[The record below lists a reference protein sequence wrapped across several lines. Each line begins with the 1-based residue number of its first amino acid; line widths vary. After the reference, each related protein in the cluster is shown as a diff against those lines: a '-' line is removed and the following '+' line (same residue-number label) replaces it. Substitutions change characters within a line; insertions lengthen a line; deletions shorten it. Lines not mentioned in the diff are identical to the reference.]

1 MDFLKNAFLEVKKKK
16 KNKKKKKKKKKQYF
30 NKSFLNDFH
39 VVGDLAISK
48 L

>member
-1 MDFLKNAFLEVKKKK
+1 MDFLKNAFLEV
-16 KNKKKKKKKKKQYF
+16 KKKKKKQYF
-30 NKSFLNDFH
+30 NKSFLNDFR